1 MLSLCNAL
9 LPLTSSGKENIHAV
23 NAETI
28 HIVPQNLFSF
38 LPSGDRPTSLSISSL
53 SAEHPASSCG
63 FHLKA
68 CLVARGDLMICA
80 FPKKRKGA
88 KVTGSYL
95 GITPREGGD
104 LLSTFFFLPSLCG
117 LEHGHGAGVFP
128 GGADQHGGHGLK
140 KATRLHRWIRK

>member
-38 LPSGDRPTSLSISSL
+38 LPSGDRPTSFSPSSL

-63 FHLKA
+63 FHLEA
-68 CLVARGDLMICA
+68 CLVARGDLVICA

-104 LLSTFFFLPSLCG
+104 LLSTFFFPLSVAWNMGTVLVSSLV
-117 LEHGHGAGVFP
+117 EQTSMV
-128 GGADQHGGHGLK
+128 GHGLK